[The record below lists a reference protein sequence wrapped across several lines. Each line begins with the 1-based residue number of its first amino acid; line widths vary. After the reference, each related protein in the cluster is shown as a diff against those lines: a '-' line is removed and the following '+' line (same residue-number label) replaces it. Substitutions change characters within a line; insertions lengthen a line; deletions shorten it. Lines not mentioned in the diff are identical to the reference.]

1 MTTWGGQKEKNT
13 SIGSH
18 SVSNCYNH
26 DIFESCTFPLYYQ
39 KLLVKMKI
47 FVLCKG
53 KQSAVELVHAFS
65 ADFKKELSFASVN
78 Y

>member
-1 MTTWGGQKEKNT
+1 
-13 SIGSH
+13 
-18 SVSNCYNH
+18 
-26 DIFESCTFPLYYQ
+26 
-39 KLLVKMKI
+39 MKI